1 MTSYAIKNTDTG
13 KWYIGTQLYNANKN
27 GHFRQ
32 FCSDKMAKLFETYQQ
47 AEIEMKVRRMP
58 SHYKV
63 VKVAV
68 EEKEVE

>member
-1 MTSYAIKNTDTG
+1 MTSYAIKNTKTG

-32 FCSDKMAKLFETYQQ
+32 FCSDKSAKLFGTYQL
-47 AEIEMKVRRMP
+47 AEIEMAIRKMP

-63 VKVAV
+63 VKVVV
-68 EEKEVE
+68 EETE